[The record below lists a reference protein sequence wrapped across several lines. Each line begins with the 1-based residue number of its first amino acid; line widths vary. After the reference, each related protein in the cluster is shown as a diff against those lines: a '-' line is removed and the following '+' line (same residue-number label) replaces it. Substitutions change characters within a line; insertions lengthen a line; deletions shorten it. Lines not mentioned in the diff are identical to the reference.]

1 MELNLKPGRLALELV
16 LLTAALYIYIYIY
29 IPSPLAPKSI
39 ENSPMAALMPHFL
52 ISDKIFTFITFAY
65 FPFGGFPMCR

>member
-16 LLTAALYIYIYIY
+16 LLTAALYIY

>member
-1 MELNLKPGRLALELV
+1 MELNLKPGRLALQLV
-16 LLTAALYIYIYIY
+16 LLTAALYIYIY